1 MCVATL
7 STEQEDIGLSDRWR
21 VFAKDQR
28 KGRSDILFG
37 ARVPHRTVGSVGLCC
52 VFSSLASFVE
62 FEPNN
67 NNKVFDPR
75 ITHFYLL
82 SFIKIA
88 RYCF

>member
-1 MCVATL
+1 MATL
-7 STEQEDIGLSDRWR
+7 STEQDIGPSDRWR
-21 VFAKDQR
+21 FFAKDRR

-37 ARVPHRTVGSVGLCC
+37 ARAPHQTVGSVGLCC

-62 FEPNN
+62 FERNN
-67 NNKVFDPR
+67 NNEVFDPR

-82 SFIKIA
+82 PFIEIA